1 MTLVYFSSCEPSNHD
16 YIFTYYFIFV
26 FFSLFIYN
34 ELAFPMLG
42 PPRFWLVTNHHADI
56 FLFFPQE
63 KRIHLFFSIHIL
75 VFFFFFRKLFSFSYF
90 RELKPKLYLYLTQLT
105 NTVTFLLCI
114 YMFICVAIKSVPH
127 HFIVLPLMQMSHC

>member
-75 VFFFFFRKLFSFSYF
+75 VFFFFLENYF
-90 RELKPKLYLYLTQLT
+90 LSLILESWNRNYICTLHNWLIQSLSCSAFTCLS
-105 NTVTFLLCI
+105 VLLLSQ
-114 YMFICVAIKSVPH
+114 YH
-127 HFIVLPLMQMSHC
+127 TTL